1 MKIRQEEISLCIL
14 VAKIC
19 TIRKDW
25 PTMVVMGDVEL
36 EFDFGEGVL
45 ETATT
50 FKKDSKKIKATQKQ
64 CIYASDTHLT
74 NK

>member
-1 MKIRQEEISLCIL
+1 
-14 VAKIC
+14 
-19 TIRKDW
+19 
-25 PTMVVMGDVEL
+25 MVVMVEVEL

-50 FKKDSKKIKATQKQ
+50 FKEDSKKIKATQKQ
-64 CIYASDTHLT
+64 RIYDSDTHLT

>member
-36 EFDFGEGVL
+36 EFDFGERVL
-45 ETATT
+45 ETATI

-64 CIYASDTHLT
+64 CIYDSDTHLT